1 MRIIAIVL
9 LAASVFLSC
18 FLDPSDDS
26 SNESV
31 RPTLETESPYGEWT
45 ISPSGS
51 IRIHLPPDGDEN
63 SVLSLSCSPYDD
75 DRPVFLTVWHPSK
88 EGERESVAFGYTVDG
103 AEYLW
108 RTETKSLVGGGR
120 SLMEFEQSDAIFEL
134 LKMVDGPMFLEL
146 GQEDTKRRV
155 AFDVTGYANALAW
168 LEQHPDCWTSRPF
181 RMN

>member
-18 FLDPSDDS
+18 SLDPSDDS

-51 IRIHLPPDGDEN
+51 ISIDLPPDGEMN
-63 SVLSLSCSPYDD
+63 SFLSLGCSSYDD
-75 DRPVFLTVWHPSK
+75 DRSVLLLVKHPSK

-108 RTETKSLVGGGR
+108 RTETKPSWSGGG
-120 SLMEFEQSDAIFEL
+120 
-134 LKMVDGPMFLEL
+134 
-146 GQEDTKRRV
+146 T
-155 AFDVTGYANALAW
+155 
-168 LEQHPDCWTSRPF
+168 
-181 RMN
+181 